1 MSLAGLQVLITR
13 PRGRGETLAAAI
25 RAAGGRVAEVP
36 LLAVEPLDAQRDAA
50 LCETADIRLQQ
61 LDRYDVI
68 IVISINAVM
77 LGLERASRF
86 WPKWPAGPRW
96 YAIGAATAEAL
107 RQWDIE
113 AIAPSQGMYSE
124 ALLAQPELQDMEG
137 EHVLLIRGVGGRETL
152 AETLRARG
160 AIVTYAECYR
170 RVEPLLDDNARA
182 ALTAPV
188 DVICVNSAE
197 TLVNLWNNLPD
208 AERPAVCARAL
219 IVPSTRVAE
228 KAQAFGFQH
237 VVVAANAG
245 TAATLDTLTELAAQ
259 KLTVAK

>member
-1 MSLAGLQVLITR
+1 MTLRGLHVLITR

-25 RAAGGRVAEVP
+25 RAAGGRVSEVP
-36 LLAVEPLDAQRDAA
+36 LLAVEPLDPQRDAT

-61 LDRYDVI
+61 LDRYDAV
-68 IVISINAVM
+68 IVISINAVLM
-77 LGLERASRF
+77 GLERASRF

-107 RQWDIE
+107 RQWDID
-113 AIAPSQGMYSE
+113 AVQPSNGMYSE

-137 EHVLLIRGVGGRETL
+137 EQVLLIRGVGGRETL

-170 RVEPLLDDNARA
+170 RVEPQLDASARA

-208 AERPAVCARAL
+208 VARPAACQRAL
-219 IVPSTRVAE
+219 IVPSARVGE
-228 KAQAFGFQH
+228 KAQEFGFQRI
-237 VVVAANAG
+237 VVAANAG
-245 TAATLDTLTELAAQ
+245 TVATLDALTELAA
-259 KLTVAK
+259 LRSSP